1 MKKEE
6 EERKAREEI
15 ERLKDEEKVLRPWRE
30 EYEKQISE
38 QLRKMYEKEDW
49 ENYSYCKEGYIN
61 VRSEKEINGFI
72 YEFKQRCDSVKK
84 YI

>member
-6 EERKAREEI
+6 DERKAREEI
-15 ERLKDEEKVLRPWRE
+15 ERLKQEEKALRPWRD
-30 EYEKQISE
+30 EYERQISE
-38 QLRKMYEKEDW
+38 QLRKMNEKEDW
-49 ENYSYCKEGYIN
+49 GNYSFCKEGYIN

-84 YI
+84 IK